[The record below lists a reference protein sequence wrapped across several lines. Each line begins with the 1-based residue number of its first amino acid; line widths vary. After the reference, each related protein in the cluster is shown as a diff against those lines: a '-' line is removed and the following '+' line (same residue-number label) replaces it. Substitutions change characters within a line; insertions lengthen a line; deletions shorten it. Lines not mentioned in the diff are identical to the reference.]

1 MAIIVS
7 DSSVIID
14 LTKVRLVESAFRL
27 PHDFYI
33 PDVMFADEL
42 ISLGDYTRQNL
53 LAAGLQIGELDSA
66 GVQLALSFPQRYS
79 RLSTNDCFALALAE
93 TTGSVLLTGDRKLT
107 DAAGDRGLESHGL
120 IWLCDE
126 MNDHGTV
133 DRATLRQALEELDRD
148 PLVRLPRTELRR
160 RIRGLGGNR

>member
-1 MAIIVS
+1 MAVIVS

-14 LTKVRLVESAFRL
+14 LTKVQLIENAFNL
-27 PHDFYI
+27 PYEFYI

-42 ISLGDYTRQNL
+42 VSLGSYSPQDL
-53 LAAGLQIGELDSA
+53 LDAGLRIGELDSH
-66 GVQLALSFPQRYS
+66 GVALALTYPRTYS
-79 RLSTNDCFALALAE
+79 HLSTNDCFALALAE

-107 DAAGDRGLESHGL
+107 QAAKNRGIESHGL

-133 DRATLRQALEELDRD
+133 DRFTLCRALQELDRD
-148 PLVRLPRTELRR
+148 PLVRLPSTELRH
-160 RIRGLGGNR
+160 RIRKLGGHR